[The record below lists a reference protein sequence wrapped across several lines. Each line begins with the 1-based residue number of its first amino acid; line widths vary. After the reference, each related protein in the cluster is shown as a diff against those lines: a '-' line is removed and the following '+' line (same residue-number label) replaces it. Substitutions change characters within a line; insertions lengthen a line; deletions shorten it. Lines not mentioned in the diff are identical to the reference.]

1 MAEDDD
7 NFSGYT
13 QKRVFVH
20 DLDSYAS
27 KNIAAVSWSQ

>member
-7 NFSGYT
+7 NYPVYT
-13 QKRVFVH
+13 QKRVFIN

-27 KNIAAVSWSQ
+27 KNIAAVS